1 MPQSHSHNDSR
12 LKRNSGAIGETR
24 EFHSYLLVVVVEPE
38 VVPPVVSEPSCL
50 HPTSAK
56 QATSVSNAISFIV
69 ELLLFPYCERP
80 GLLGQAGPYEADSYP
95 LFQTCQ
101 ALFSPTPCSH
111 QAHGG
116 EHSFIEGPH
125 HIPF

>member
-80 GLLGQAGPYEADSYP
+80 GPAPAG
-95 LFQTCQ
+95 L
-101 ALFSPTPCSH
+101 ALTRRTLTHCSRL
-111 QAHGG
+111 AK
-116 EHSFIEGPH
+116 P
-125 HIPF
+125 